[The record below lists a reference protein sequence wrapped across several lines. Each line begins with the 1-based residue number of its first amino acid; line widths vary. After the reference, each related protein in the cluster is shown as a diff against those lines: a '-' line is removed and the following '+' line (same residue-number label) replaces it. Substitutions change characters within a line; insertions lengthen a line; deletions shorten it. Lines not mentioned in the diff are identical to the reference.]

1 MQHSVFL
8 SPAAFGGKK
17 TAQNLCLSASSA
29 PPVSRIRAAA
39 DLNVE
44 VPWHYLGGQVIFEIP
59 LGLIVWLMG
68 SQLWPGLAMGNEW
81 QADRTRWLAPY
92 LQRVGNMARNRMCP
106 THVAGLIG
114 PDDRK
119 SIQPNAIAYDQ
130 LHHLSV
136 PGR

>member
-1 MQHSVFL
+1 
-8 SPAAFGGKK
+8 
-17 TAQNLCLSASSA
+17 
-29 PPVSRIRAAA
+29 
-39 DLNVE
+39 
-44 VPWHYLGGQVIFEIP
+44 
-59 LGLIVWLMG
+59 MG
-68 SQLWPGLAMGNEW
+68 EEW
-81 QADRTRWLAPY
+81 QADRTPWLAPS